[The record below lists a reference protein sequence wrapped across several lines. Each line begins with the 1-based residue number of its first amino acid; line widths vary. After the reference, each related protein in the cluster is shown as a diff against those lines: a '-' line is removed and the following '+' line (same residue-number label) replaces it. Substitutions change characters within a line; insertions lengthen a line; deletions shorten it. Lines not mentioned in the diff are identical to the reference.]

1 MATKVN
7 DADINEL
14 AGAIAKALKT
24 SGIGGGSK
32 TPTGGSGGSNIAGAG
47 EKVNLFELA
56 LEGAGKGVDKFKTA
70 YDKLSG
76 ELENGLGTWRDL
88 SKSGVSFNNDI
99 IAMTAASAGARVGL
113 GEFSQTIKENQVN
126 LAGFGGG
133 VGEGAKA
140 FASLSKKMFD
150 AGEATD
156 SLRQLGYTNKELND
170 ILALQAGMIGSS
182 MRKGAEKDA
191 IAIKSAQD
199 LAYEMDM
206 IAKLTGKSRE
216 AQMESQKKLAAD
228 AAYQA
233 KLDQATRGMDETKAA
248 EYRAKMGAEYAKAEA
263 MGLGQVFKETFTY
276 GQVMSK
282 QAATE
287 QQIALKAGT
296 ETARAAQAAAA
307 GNFEESTRRL
317 SVAQDESIKNNKD
330 ANFQNMAIYGQFMGA
345 VGEGAQKQYMSNK
358 AITDTVKAIEKE
370 EAFRGKSTEEIKAEA
385 VRRVE
390 NEQKNA
396 SASTKAV
403 VNVEQRMNDLSS
415 VMNNAVIKP
424 LNDRVN
430 PELNK
435 FADNILGARS
445 ALIKGAPEKGVARAA
460 EDAIEEGAR
469 KRGEGTVERPKG
481 ILQGVGYGRE
491 VAGEVLDTAGKGVNA
506 VANRVGETIQRRQ
519 GGSLEMAGKL
529 FENWG
534 QGTLVELHGLESV
547 MRPEDMKKIMN
558 ASMGGMGEA
567 MKNMQQPMSQMKMP
581 EIKLPSLPMPDMSVN
596 SQVDTITRKILG
608 TGSIMSKDAAM
619 MEAMKKPDLMS
630 GGGIGGGM
638 NNMLGGLNLSDL
650 SKNISTSF
658 SSVFGGAAK
667 TVQIPQADL
676 AELTKPFSDSF
687 AGFTSKL
694 KSFATSSKEK
704 IVNEPFDEWKG
715 IDEAIAKQLP
725 FDEFAGLDE
734 AIAKQMPFDEF
745 AGLDEFIAKQLPF
758 DEFAGLDE
766 AIAKQLPFD
775 EFAGLDDAI
784 AKQMAIDTEFGDLE
798 GAMAKVA
805 LDVHDE
811 FGDLAGAMK
820 AATERMYP
828 DTEFGDLEGAMAKVA
843 TDVDTEFGDLAGAM
857 KRAAEDMAPDTE
869 FGDLEGAMARVSQD
883 IDTEFGDLDGAMKYA
898 QSQPYDEFGGL
909 DAAIAAQQQP
919 VDEFGDLDGAIA
931 RNSMDD
937 MLKSTSPTTAQQPG
951 RGKIDINS
959 FTLSKSGMPIAKP
972 KSTTAAA
979 PSKPAEKQAS
989 PGKAIN
995 QETGEEYTPVD
1006 AATASAPGSS
1016 PAANSAASGGAGG
1029 SGKSTLDDVV
1039 KALTSLNTKVGQLVS
1054 TSEQGFAQVARSN
1067 KSMSNNLYERAK
1079 A

>member
-7 DADINEL
+7 DADVNEL
-14 AGAIAKALKT
+14 AGAIAKALKS
-24 SGIGGGSK
+24 SGIGGSK
-32 TPTGGSGGSNIAGAG
+32 GPSGVGSGGNVNLGG
-47 EKVNLFELA
+47 EKLNVFELA
-56 LEGAGKGVDKFKTA
+56 VEGAGKGVDAMKTA
-70 YDKLSG
+70 YDKVSK
-76 ELENGLGTWRDL
+76 ELEAGMGTWRDFT
-88 SKSGVSFNNDI
+88 KSGISFNNDI
-99 IAMTAASAGARVGL
+99 IGMQVAAMGSRVSL
-113 GEFSQTIKENQVN
+113 AEFGQTLKENQTN

-133 VGEGAKA
+133 IGEGAKA
-140 FASLSKKMFD
+140 FANLSKKMFD

-170 ILALQAGMIGSS
+170 VLALQAGMIGSS
-182 MRKGAEKDA
+182 MRKGAEKDE

-228 AAYQA
+228 AAFQA
-233 KLDQATRGMDETKAA
+233 KLDHATRNMGEKEAA
-248 EYRAKMGAEYAKAEA
+248 EYRAKIGAEVAKAEA
-263 MGLGQVFKETFTY
+263 MGLGQSFKETFTY

-287 QQIALKAGT
+287 QTIAGKAGV
-296 ETARAAQAAAA
+296 EAARAAQAAAA

-317 SVAQDESIKNNKD
+317 GVAQDETIKMNKS
-330 ANFQNMAIYGQFMGA
+330 AAFQQQVIFGQFSGA
-345 VGEGAQKQYMSNK
+345 AGEAAQKQYMANK

-370 EAFRGKSTEEIKAEA
+370 EAFRGKSVEEIKAEA

-390 NEQKNA
+390 NDQKNA
-396 SASTKAV
+396 AGSTKAV
-403 VNVEQRMNDLSS
+403 LNVEQRMNDLAS
-415 VMNNAVIKP
+415 VMGNAVIKP
-424 LNDRVN
+424 LNEKVN

-435 FADNILGARS
+435 FADAILGARS
-445 ALIKGAPEKGVARAA
+445 ALVKGAPDKGVSKAL
-460 EDAIEEGAR
+460 EDEIEVGR
-469 KRGEGTVERPKG
+469 QQRIQGKDKPKG
-481 ILQGVGYGRE
+481 LAQAVGYGTE
-491 VAGEVLDTAGKGVNA
+491 VVGDVSSAGLGALNKGA
-506 VANRVGETIQRRQ
+506 AKVGEAVQKRQ
-519 GGSLEMAGKL
+519 GGSLEMAGRL

-534 QGTLVELHGLESV
+534 QGTMVELHGLEAV
-547 MRPEDMKKIMN
+547 MRPEDMKKILG

-567 MKNMQQPMSQMKMP
+567 MKNVQQSMPQIKMP
-581 EIKLPSLPMPDMSVN
+581 EIKIPTTPMPDMSVN
-596 SQVDTITRKILG
+596 SQVDAITRKMLG

-619 MEAMKKPDLMS
+619 MEATKKPDLMA
-630 GGGIGGGM
+630 
-638 NNMLGGLNLSDL
+638 GGLDLSDM

-667 TVQIPQADL
+667 SIQMPQADL

-694 KSFATSSKEK
+694 KTFAKSSKEK
-704 IVNEPFDEWKG
+704 IVNEPFDEFAG
-715 IDEAIAKQLP
+715 LDEAIAKQLP

-734 AIAKQMPFDEF
+734 AIAKQLPFDEF

-766 AIAKQLPFD
+766 AIAKQ
-775 EFAGLDDAI
+775 
-784 AKQMAIDTEFGDLE
+784 MATDTEFGDLA
-798 GAMAKVA
+798 GAMSKVSQ
-805 LDVHDE
+805 DVHDE

-820 AATERMYP
+820 DAAERMYP

-843 TDVDTEFGDLAGAM
+843 ADVDTEFGDLEGAMAKVAADVDTEFGDLAGAM

-869 FGDLEGAMARVSQD
+869 FGDLDGAMAKASKD

-898 QSQPYDEFGGL
+898 QAQPYDEFGDL

-972 KSTTAAA
+972 KSTAAAA

-995 QETGEEYTPVD
+995 PETGEEYTPVG
-1006 AATASAPGSS
+1006 AETASKPGSS
-1016 PAANSAASGGAGG
+1016 PTAKSESAASGAGG
-1029 SGKSTLDDVV
+1029 SGSKSTLDDVV
-1039 KALTSLNTKVGQLVS
+1039 KALTALNSKVGQLVS
-1054 TSEQGFAQVARSN
+1054 TSEQGFASVARSN